1 MASLIQS
8 GEIADLGH
16 QRVADHARTGIVASF
31 PNLYRQGTE
40 DAEPTLALNLECQ
53 NRILVRQPEFETEQA
68 KKDFKSSSLA
78 LAAGSPPSRSTFTS
92 FSVFFL
98 STFTSSFRPSLPPSF
113 LLPLFPLLSL
123 SPHHIPPLLHLR
135 PLTGEND
142 SNHIKHH
149 DPRIIILS
157 GELCTNPDPDSNCR
171 RLGQYSHYNRRE
183 YVAHHRGRYDLRDSN
198 VTHYFEE
205 VKAVG
210 AVPAWAKIKMIK
222 DELAKDDHDWIFWMD
237 TDALFANMDM
247 RLERFI
253 DNRYPF
259 IATKDWYCLNA
270 GVFFLKNDDWSRKF
284 IDIVWSKLEAY
295 NHEQDWMIG
304 VLEKTEELEE
314 HRKVKY
320 LPQCSFN
327 SYWHMKKLYQM
338 YRPGDFIIHWGAFNW
353 DVQSF
358 KD

>member
-1 MASLIQS
+1 MAILRFKTKRIFSLIVFC
-8 GEIADLGH
+8 AL
-16 QRVADHARTGIVASF
+16 VAALVGPYIFVHFPRTCIPYVDPIYQTGRPIS
-31 PNLYRQGTE
+31 
-40 DAEPTLALNLECQ
+40 
-53 NRILVRQPEFETEQA
+53 
-68 KKDFKSSSLA
+68 
-78 LAAGSPPSRSTFTS
+78 AA
-92 FSVFFL
+92 
-98 STFTSSFRPSLPPSF
+98 
-113 LLPLFPLLSL
+113 
-123 SPHHIPPLLHLR
+123 
-135 PLTGEND
+135 END
-142 SNHIKHH
+142 NSQHIKYR
-149 DPRIIILS
+149 DPRIVILS
-157 GELCTNPDPDSNCR
+157 GQVCNNPDPDSKCR
-171 RLGQYSHYNRRE
+171 RLGEYSHYNRRE
-183 YVAHHRGRYDLRDSN
+183 YVAHHQGRYDLQDSN

-205 VKAVG
+205 VMAVG

-237 TDALFANMDM
+237 TDALFANMDI

-259 IATKDWYCLNA
+259 IATKDYYCFNA

-304 VLEKTEELEE
+304 VLEKTAELEE
-314 HRKVKY
+314 HKKVKY

-327 SYWHMKKLYQM
+327 SYWKMKKLYEM

-358 KD
+358 KDWQDLRYFKIPSFK